1 MSRGMGRVFQPT
13 YKDKRTGELKTT
25 NTWRWELWVNGKRHS
40 GPAPTEAA
48 ANRILKRKIAEAG
61 VGQFI
66 GNAAERM
73 PYSALEDLI
82 RADYKLQGRKS
93 LRRAEIS
100 MVHLRAAFG
109 TDRAVRITS
118 ERVSRYITTR
128 LDGGAKPATVQ
139 KELAALRRMFTLA
152 VRARKLTFG
161 HVPYI
166 PTLNIQNTR
175 SGFFE
180 DAEYQAIRRA
190 LSETSRS
197 PEDVQAV
204 TDFMYWTGWRTKET
218 LGLQWRQ
225 VDFAHGV
232 IRLDVGSTKND
243 EGRELP
249 FAVLPELRAVLERQ
263 RARTEAVQRETGQ
276 ILPWVFHRGGKP
288 IKDFLTGWHQACAK
302 SGLSGRL
309 PHDFRRTAVRRYERA
324 GVSRSVA
331 MKLTGHKTESVYRR
345 YAIVASADLRDGLG
359 KVAALTPSKAPAA
372 QVVALASAHAATA
385 QVPPKSRRP
394 AVKLRTEDRA

>member
-13 YKDKRTGELKTT
+13 YTDKRTGELRTT
-25 NTWRWELWVNGKRHS
+25 RTWRWELFHNGKRHS

-48 ANRILKRKIAEAG
+48 ANRILKRKIAESTAG
-61 VGQFI
+61 NFT
-66 GNAAERM
+66 GNAAERFY
-73 PYSALEDLI
+73 YSGLEDLL
-82 RADYKLQGRKS
+82 RADYKTQGRKS
-93 LRRAEIS
+93 LRRAETS
-100 MVHLRAAFG
+100 MNHLRDAFG
-109 TDRAVRITS
+109 TDRAVQITS
-118 ERVSRYITTR
+118 ERVSTYVTAR
-128 LDGGAKPATVQ
+128 LDAGTKPATVQ

-152 VRARKLTFG
+152 VRGGKLTLG

-175 SGFFE
+175 TGFFE
-180 DAEYQAIRRA
+180 EAEYQAIRRA
-190 LSETSRS
+190 LADTARS

-218 LGLQWRQ
+218 LTLQWRQ

-263 RARTEAVQRETGQ
+263 RTRTEAVQRQTGQ
-276 ILPWVFHRGGKP
+276 IIPWVFHRGGKA
-288 IKDFLTGWHQACAK
+288 IKDFLTGWHKACEKA
-302 SGLSGRL
+302 GLVGRL

-324 GVSRSVA
+324 GLSRSTA

-345 YAIVASADLRDGLG
+345 YAIVSSADLREGLA
-359 KVAALTPSKAPAA
+359 KVAALTPSTPPAA
-372 QVVALASAHAATA
+372 QVVAIGRGQPATA
-385 QVPPKSRRP
+385 QVPRKSRRGSQ
-394 AVKLRTEDRA
+394 REET